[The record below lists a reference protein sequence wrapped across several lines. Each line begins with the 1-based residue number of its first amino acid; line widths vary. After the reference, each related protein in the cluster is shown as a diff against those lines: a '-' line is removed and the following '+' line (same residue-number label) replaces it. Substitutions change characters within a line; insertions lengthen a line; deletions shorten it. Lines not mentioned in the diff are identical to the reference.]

1 VRHRRFVAVAGAF
14 VLISALVAPAARGAD
29 PASPP
34 GPDLAVRMTGP
45 TATPSRGDVFKLTIL
60 GSNVG
65 AETATEVSMVAFIP
79 DDLEMVQQVVSD
91 PAMTC
96 ATGRWGQFECSVGS
110 LAPGAS
116 ASVTLTLLR
125 SASRETW
132 IDAWISSSENDAN
145 WENNSSGIYL
155 EADRSNP
162 ADVRVQISAPP
173 QPEVGERFTYA
184 SSIVNA
190 GPEVARAVEF
200 SQSISELADFVSV
213 SSSDPTDSCSLFE
226 ETYDDEPGV
235 EAEAPYTYREVRCEL
250 GSMQFAEETTITVDV
265 IRRDPHELW
274 SSAWVTTT
282 SYDHNYDNDWAD
294 ASTAGHPSI
303 TSDLIMNLTGPEG
316 LPLVGDEF
324 TYTLTVTNAGPAAA
338 HDVMIDT
345 WLPEQL
351 ALRAVTPT
359 RDGDVCEQGNYQGIT
374 CTLGSLASGET
385 STVAIDVTRVG
396 ARRFWMGGSTW
407 SSNYD
412 PDWESNYAELEAGP
426 DKSVIADL
434 AVSMSGTQ
442 DPPVGST
449 FDHVVEVT
457 NNGPDEAKSVSL
469 NVSLPEGTEFIS
481 ALSPDDTDVCTLF
494 EETYDEEGMKV
505 SEDAS
510 TGYTYREV
518 RCSLG
523 SLVPAERATVTVTLS
538 RTHDYEMWASAWAST
553 ASFDN
558 DYENDWASIGS
569 LGGSGGGCGPAED
582 SEGGFIACDTAER
595 GGSGESYAATSEP
608 GKHVLKGGRGGDSIT
623 LRIPTHSKRHR
634 EIVVAGGRG
643 RDKIKVFVAPGAGN
657 VTLILKGGAGRDS
670 IEVIARRPGKNF
682 KLRMWGGAGNDSCSS
697 LRGDRQRSRAC

>member
-1 VRHRRFVAVAGAF
+1 MRHRRFVAVAGALA
-14 VLISALVAPAARGAD
+14 LISALVAPAARGAEPD
-29 PASPP
+29 SPP
-34 GPDLAVRMTGP
+34 GADLAVRMTGP
-45 TATPSRGDVFKLTIL
+45 TETPARGDVFKLTVR

-79 DDLEMVQQVVSD
+79 GDLEVVQQVVSD
-91 PAMTC
+91 PAMSC
-96 ATGRWGQFECSVGS
+96 ATGRWGQFECSIGS

-116 ASVTLTLLR
+116 ASVTLTLVR

-145 WENNSSGIYL
+145 WENNSSGVYL

-162 ADVRVQISAPP
+162 ADVRVQISAPA
-173 QPEVGERFTYA
+173 QPEVGERFSYT
-184 SSIVNA
+184 STVVNA
-190 GPEVARAVEF
+190 GPQVAQGVTF
-200 SQSISELADFVSV
+200 NQSISELSDFVSV

-226 ETYDDEPGV
+226 ETYDDEPNVDADG
-235 EAEAPYTYREVRCEL
+235 PYTYREVRCEL
-250 GSMQFAEETTITVDV
+250 GSLRFAETATITVDV

-274 SSAWVTTT
+274 SSAWVSTT
-282 SYDHNYDNDWAD
+282 SYDDNYDNDWAD
-294 ASTAGHPSI
+294 ASTAGHPSV
-303 TSDLIMNLTGPEG
+303 TSDLVMDLTGPGG

-324 TYTLTVTNAGPAAA
+324 TYTLAVTNAGPAAA
-338 HDVMIDT
+338 HDVTVDA

-351 ALRAVTPT
+351 ALRSVSPT
-359 RDGDVCEQGNYQGIT
+359 RDGDVCEQGDHEGIM
-374 CTLGSLASGET
+374 CTFGSLAAGET
-385 STVAIDVTRVG
+385 SAVAIDVTRVG

-412 PDWESNYAELEAGP
+412 PDWESNYAELETGP

-434 AVSMSGTQ
+434 AVSMSGPQ

-449 FDHVVEVT
+449 FDHVVDVT

-481 ALSPDDTDVCTLF
+481 AYSPDDTDVCTLF
-494 EETYDEEGMKV
+494 EESYDEEGMKV

-523 SLVPAERATVTVTLS
+523 SLVPAESATVTVTLS
-538 RTHDYEMWASAWAST
+538 RTHDYEMWTSAWAST

-558 DYENDWASIGS
+558 DFENDWAGIGS

-582 SEGGFIACDTAER
+582 AEGGFISCDTAGR
-595 GGSGESYAATSEP
+595 SGGGESYEVTSDP
-608 GKHVLKGGRGGDSIT
+608 GKRVLRGGRGGDSIT
-623 LRIPTHSKRHR
+623 VRISTHSKKHR
-634 EIVVAGGRG
+634 EIVIAGGRG
-643 RDKIKVFVAPGAGN
+643 RDTIKVFVAPGAGN
-657 VTLILKGGAGRDS
+657 LKLIVKGGAGRDT

-682 KLRMWGGAGNDSCSS
+682 TLRMRGGDGNDTCSS
-697 LRGDRQRSRAC
+697 LKGDRQRSRAC